1 MKIIKKQL
9 HNKKQLDNNELLVS
23 NERETF
29 KNIFNERLDQIDE
42 LSKKDY
48 YGSLKLFSSVLE
60 PNLTELEDLVAFLHS
75 IEKCEILIEA
85 RQNQEESKR
94 YLKK

>member
-48 YGSLKLFSSVLE
+48 YGSLKLISSVLE
-60 PNLTELEDLVAFLHS
+60 PDLIELKDLVAFLHS

>member
-29 KNIFNERLDQIDE
+29 KNIFNERLDQIEE

-48 YGSLKLFSSVLE
+48 YGSLKLISSVLE
-60 PNLTELEDLVAFLHS
+60 PDLTELKDLVAFLHS